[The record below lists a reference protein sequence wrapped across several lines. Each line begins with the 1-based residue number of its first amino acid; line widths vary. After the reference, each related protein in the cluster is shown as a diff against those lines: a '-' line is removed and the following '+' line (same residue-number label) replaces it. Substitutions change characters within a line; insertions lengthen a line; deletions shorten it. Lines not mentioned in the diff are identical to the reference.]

1 LRSFAK
7 TFATFAL
14 NGSSVKIINAKD
26 AKGSA
31 KERKG
36 DSMTVAQGK
45 IKRPKIGF
53 HAPIKGGL
61 HESLIVA
68 KDTGCDAVQIFSRN
82 PRGWLAKP
90 LTEEAIGLFRKTRRQ
105 TKLSPVLIHTNY
117 LINLAAADETIL
129 FKSIASFREEVERAI
144 TLGADYLVIHPGSA
158 RGSNES
164 DAIKICALSLKLSC
178 QGLKFGRLRI
188 LLENTAG
195 QGQCIGNRFEHLRA
209 IMDACPELPLG
220 VCVDTAH
227 SFTAGYDIR
236 EADGLEATLEIIR
249 RTVGLRNVRAV
260 HFNDSRA
267 PYNSRV
273 DRHWHIGEG
282 HIGREALRRLAQHPK
297 LAHAAF
303 ILETPYDDPRA
314 DLKNLQALRSFVS
327 GTG

>member
-1 LRSFAK
+1 MRAAV
-7 TFATFAL
+7 T
-14 NGSSVKIINAKD
+14 
-26 AKGSA
+26 
-31 KERKG
+31 
-36 DSMTVAQGK
+36 K

-68 KDTGCDAVQIFSRN
+68 RDTGCDAVQIFSRN

-90 LTEEAIGLFRKTRRQ
+90 LTKEAVALFHQTRQQ
-105 TKLSPVLIHTNY
+105 TKLATVLIHTNY
-117 LINLAAADETIL
+117 LINLAAVDKEIL
-129 FKSIASFREEVERAI
+129 IKSIASFREEVERAI
-144 TLGADYLVIHPGSA
+144 LLGVDYLVLHPGSA
-158 RGSNES
+158 RGSSES
-164 DAIKICALSLKLSC
+164 DAIEICALSLKLGC
-178 QGLKFGRLRI
+178 QRLKFGRLRI

-209 IMDACPELPLG
+209 IMDACPKLPLG
-220 VCVDTAH
+220 VCIDTAH

-249 RTVGLRNVRAV
+249 RTVGLKNVGAV

-282 HIGREALRRLAQHPK
+282 YIGTEALRRFAQHQK

-303 ILETPYDDPRA
+303 ILETPYDDPLA
-314 DLKNLQALRSFVS
+314 DLKNLEALRSFVER
-327 GTG
+327 TG